1 MTPEEKRN
9 QHDRH
14 LLRDAEDEDD
24 WEWRRRIRAS
34 PRWRP
39 LYQGAVFLVG
49 LVMVLGGL
57 ALVPLPGPG
66 WLIVLAGLAILSLEF
81 EWAQRLLHFTRTQL
95 ERWWHWLG
103 RQHMA
108 VRLLAGLI
116 GLVFVTTVVLVSLRY
131 SFGIDALGSFWTFIT
146 TH

>member
-1 MTPEEKRN
+1 MRLREQLGGFRQRVTSTRTGRLSW
-9 QHDRH
+9 Q
-14 LLRDAEDEDD
+14 LLIA
-24 WEWRRRIRAS
+24 
-34 PRWRP
+34 
-39 LYQGAVFLVG
+39 LLGAVVVVIGVILIPF
-49 LVMVLGGL
+49 
-57 ALVPLPGPG
+57 PGPG
-66 WLIVLAGLAILSLEF
+66 WLIVLAGLAIWAVEF
-81 EWAQRLLHFTRTQL
+81 VWAQRLLHFTRTQL

-116 GLVFVTTVVLVSLRY
+116 ALVFVTTVVLVSLRY

>member
-1 MTPEEKRN
+1 MRLREQLGGFRQRVTSTRTGRLSW
-9 QHDRH
+9 Q
-14 LLRDAEDEDD
+14 LLIA
-24 WEWRRRIRAS
+24 
-34 PRWRP
+34 
-39 LYQGAVFLVG
+39 LLGAVVVVIGVILIPF
-49 LVMVLGGL
+49 
-57 ALVPLPGPG
+57 PGPG
-66 WLIVLAGLAILSLEF
+66 WLIVLAGLAIWAVEF
-81 EWAQRLLHFTRTQL
+81 VWAQRLLHFTRTQL

-116 GLVFVTTVVLVSLRY
+116 GLVFVTTVVLASLRY

>member
-1 MTPEEKRN
+1 MKLREQLGGFRQRVTSTRTGRISW
-9 QHDRH
+9 Q
-14 LLRDAEDEDD
+14 LL
-24 WEWRRRIRAS
+24 IG
-34 PRWRP
+34 
-39 LYQGAVFLVG
+39 LLGAVVVVVG
-49 LVMVLGGL
+49 IILI
-57 ALVPLPGPG
+57 PFPGPG
-66 WLIVLAGLAILSLEF
+66 WLIVLAGLAIWAVEF
-81 EWAQRLLHFTRTQL
+81 VWAQRLLHFTRTQL

>member
-1 MTPEEKRN
+1 MRLREQLGGFRQRVTSTRTGRLSW
-9 QHDRH
+9 Q
-14 LLRDAEDEDD
+14 LLIA
-24 WEWRRRIRAS
+24 
-34 PRWRP
+34 
-39 LYQGAVFLVG
+39 LLGAVVVVIGVILIPF
-49 LVMVLGGL
+49 
-57 ALVPLPGPG
+57 PGPG
-66 WLIVLAGLAILSLEF
+66 WLIVLAGLAIWAVEF
-81 EWAQRLLHFTRTQL
+81 VWAQRLLHFTRTQL

>member
-1 MTPEEKRN
+1 VTHEAQRTAGGFPTTGHIHPYRTYFLATA
-9 QHDRH
+9 HRAARGGGRRH
-14 LLRDAEDEDD
+14 
-24 WEWRRRIRAS
+24 RRH
-34 PRWRP
+34 PH
-39 LYQGAVFLVG
+39 
-49 LVMVLGGL
+49 
-57 ALVPLPGPG
+57 PLPGPG
-66 WLIVLAGLAILSLEF
+66 WLIVLAGLAIWAVEF
-81 EWAQRLLHFTRTQL
+81 VWAQRLLHFTRTQL